1 MRQRGQTTT
10 YQIRLEIKEYAA
22 AGLND
27 PQIATAV
34 GCSVWTVRKWR
45 RRSLQQG
52 RVGFTAHMGRPA
64 TGPVSTFPIA
74 LKEAILHLR
83 TLHPGWGP
91 ATLLVALKMDAS
103 WCDQPLPSRACIA
116 RLLKQL
122 GLTRRYQP
130 HHDLPQP
137 PRNSP
142 NTPHQEW
149 QMDAQGIM
157 RVEGVGKVSLISIVD
172 VVSRLKAESYPG
184 LETTNPA
191 LPDYQLTLRRAFLT
205 YGLPEILT
213 LDHGTVFY
221 DNTTPSPF
229 PTRLHLWL
237 LALGVQV
244 RFTRKRCP
252 TDHAI
257 IERTHQTMTA
267 QALLGQTYAS
277 HAALW
282 AGLDERRQVLNHSL
296 RSRVLAH
303 KAPIEAYPQAIHSGR
318 SYRPEWEE
326 ELLALEKVC
335 AYLAQGRWFRSIR
348 SNGFFGLGGYRYYLG
363 KSFAQRSVA
372 IGFDPDDM
380 ALICLPEGSEET
392 IRLPS
397 QGLTKAELMGE
408 LAALQALPNYQ
419 LALPFSLEAW
429 RQLEYAHNLTGTT
442 LRDFAK

>member
-83 TLHPGWGP
+83 ALHPGWGP
-91 ATLLVALKMDAS
+91 TTLVVTLKMDAS
-103 WCDQPLPSRACIA
+103 WSDQPLPSRACIA
-116 RLLKQL
+116 RLLKQA

-137 PRNSP
+137 PHLSP

-244 RFTRKRCP
+244 RFTLKRCP

-267 QALLGQTYAS
+267 QALLGQNYPS
-277 HAALW
+277 SAALW
-282 AGLDERRQVLNHSL
+282 EGLDERRQVLNHHL
-296 RSRVLAH
+296 PSRALAH
-303 KAPIEAYPQAIHSGR
+303 QTPLEAYPRAIHSGR

-326 ELLALEKVC
+326 ELLSLEKVST
-335 AYLAQGRWFRSIR
+335 YLAQGRWFRSVR
-348 SNGFFGLGGYRYYLG
+348 TNGYFGLGSYQYYLG
-363 KSFAQRSVA
+363 KHFARCGVA
-372 IGFDPDDM
+372 IRFDPGTTT
-380 ALICLPEGSEET
+380 LICQPEGSEET
-392 IRLPS
+392 IGLPA
-397 QGLTKAELMGE
+397 QGITKAELMGE
-408 LAALQALPNYQ
+408 LAALQALPIYQ
-419 LALPFSLEAW
+419 LALPFSLSAW

-442 LRDFAK
+442 S